1 MIYIRLILFFILEG
15 ICLHFA
21 TIFDNVR
28 LMYDTQF
35 GEFDPYLILGGL
47 VVVCIATFLIWVNDF
62 INRVNKTKQ
71 EVKL

>member
-21 TIFDNVR
+21 TIFENKR

-35 GEFDPYLILGGL
+35 GEFDPYILFALL
-47 VVVCIATFLIWVNDF
+47 VVVWLGMFLGWVND
-62 INRVNKTKQ
+62 IIKKY
-71 EVKL
+71 E